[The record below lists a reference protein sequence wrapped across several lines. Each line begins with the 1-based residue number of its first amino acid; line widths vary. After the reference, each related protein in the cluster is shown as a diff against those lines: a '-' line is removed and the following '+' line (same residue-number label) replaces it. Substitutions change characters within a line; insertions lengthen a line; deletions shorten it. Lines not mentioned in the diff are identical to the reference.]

1 SVRDEE
7 EEPQQRYNLRPRK
20 QINYGNNPIQLA
32 RQVPLV
38 SLILAILGFVGLQ
51 VPQVQN
57 SLTLY
62 AVYQVDFCSAVI
74 FNPECW
80 PVGAILAAALM
91 IYFVITGCYVFLYV
105 PLVVGS
111 PVRILAGVA
120 LRGICHIVGVVLR
133 RLGNIGQRRRRRKP
147 ADLVELLAV
156 ASLIVCQYKCGESC
170 QQVDLFSHTSTVCEN
185 TLNGNTASHSISKRE
200 IFRCNR
206 WRETAKVK
214 FTHTDIRQ
222 KKTQSYTAFMIPYV
236 PIKWNSFT
244 LTLSLVKSAPTPL
257 LNTPFITDGNSTA
270 IWNPQLTPLLECQNR
285 SQAQTFDCNIAN
297 KCVCYP
303 AETQA
308 NCNCENLNISAWI
321 HDLRHRLPLVF
332 PSVIFKRDREG
343 QVHATIPSMTT
354 AEIIMTM
361 QGNLE
366 TDILVD
372 EATCSISNTS
382 SLRFSFDTARI
393 HQKCR
398 ASCGQSV
405 TIFEIGGL
413 LKYPHTA
420 SNMVDRWLRG
430 ETSSEPVGFHWPDFP
445 HILDVFL
452 MWYKTLLSAVLALL
466 VCREYPHMEYE
477 SRNGS

>member
-7 EEPQQRYNLRPRK
+7 EEPEQRYNLRPRK
-20 QINYGNNPIQLA
+20 QINYGNNPIQLV

-38 SLILAILGFVGLQ
+38 SLILAILGFVG
-51 VPQVQN
+51 
-57 SLTLY
+57 
-62 AVYQVDFCSAVI
+62 
-74 FNPECW
+74 
-80 PVGAILAAALM
+80 
-91 IYFVITGCYVFLYV
+91 ITSSTSTEQPHSIRCIPGCYVFLYV

-120 LRGICHIVGVVLR
+120 LRGICHIVGVVFR

-170 QQVDLFSHTSTVCEN
+170 QQVDLFSHTST
-185 TLNGNTASHSISKRE
+185 
-200 IFRCNR
+200 
-206 WRETAKVK
+206 
-214 FTHTDIRQ
+214 
-222 KKTQSYTAFMIPYV
+222 
-236 PIKWNSFT
+236 WNSFT

-372 EATCSISNTS
+372 EAT
-382 SLRFSFDTARI
+382 
-393 HQKCR
+393 
-398 ASCGQSV
+398 
-405 TIFEIGGL
+405 
-413 LKYPHTA
+413 
-420 SNMVDRWLRG
+420 
-430 ETSSEPVGFHWPDFP
+430 
-445 HILDVFL
+445 
-452 MWYKTLLSAVLALL
+452 
-466 VCREYPHMEYE
+466 
-477 SRNGS
+477 